1 MKHDKIDEQMN
12 NFNSARNLA
21 AQVAAQ
27 WMYEHGINDFALAKR
42 KAARQLG
49 IIDAHQ
55 LPDNPEIEAAI
66 RERLAIFHAE
76 SHSTIQLALQNIALR
91 TMKNLAEFNP
101 HLTGSVLNGT
111 AGQHAD
117 IHIELFTDS
126 EKEVEMYLLNQKIQ
140 FQQAQAY
147 SSSRNKRLVP
157 GYRLFTE
164 TNEIILTVLTRDALR
179 NMSRVVGTGIPK
191 RVSLKQL
198 TLMLHASVPQ
208 TEPEPHQS

>member
-1 MKHDKIDEQMN
+1 MSH
-12 NFNSARNLA
+12 FNSARNLA

-49 IIDAHQ
+49 IIDAHH
-55 LPDNPEIEAAI
+55 LPDNSEIEAAI
-66 RERLAIFHAE
+66 RERLSVFHVE
-76 SHSTIQLALQNIALR
+76 SHPNLQLDLQNIALR
-91 TMKNLAEFNP
+91 TMQKLAEFNP

-126 EKEVEMYLLNQKIQ
+126 EKEVEMYLLNQKIK
-140 FQQAQAY
+140 FQQAQARPA
-147 SSSRNKRLVP
+147 SSQSQRIVP
-157 GYRLFTE
+157 CYRLLDE
-164 TNEIILTVLTRDALR
+164 SNEIILTVLARQALR
-179 NMSRVVGTGIPK
+179 NTGRVIGSGIPK

-198 TLMLHASVPQ
+198 TLMLRAEAPQ
-208 TEPEPHQS
+208 INPAIT